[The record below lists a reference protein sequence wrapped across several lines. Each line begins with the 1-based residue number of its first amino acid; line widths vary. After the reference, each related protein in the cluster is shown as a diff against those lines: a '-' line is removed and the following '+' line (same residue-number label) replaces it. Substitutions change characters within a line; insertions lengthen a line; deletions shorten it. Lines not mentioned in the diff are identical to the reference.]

1 MLKNSWDNSFR
12 YIVIVVLLIILAA
25 TLWFIRDIFQP
36 LVTAALIA
44 YLFSPLINLVMRLTK
59 LKRKQAANIVFFMVL
74 ATLVILPVTIVPSLL
89 DETQT
94 VVRDLNSNLDV
105 YQKALTK
112 PIDVIGIPVYLDGF
126 IPAVRTAMSGT
137 IIPRPEQ
144 ALQILQTTSRGFLW
158 FLVIIMTTYHL
169 MTEWDNLREWLI
181 RGAPDS
187 YQKDIRQLYLEIKGI
202 WLGYLAG
209 QVRLMVI
216 LAIIYA
222 VFWSAIGLPGAIL
235 IGMLAGFLNLVPEVG
250 PGAAALI
257 AMLVA
262 WLEGS
267 NFLPISNG
275 WFALLTGGIY
285 LVLNNFKTIYLQPR
299 ILGKSVFLHEGVVF
313 VAIIAAIMLQ
323 GILGVLIVVPVLA
336 SIMIIGRYIRRK
348 LLGLNPFE
356 DATLG
361 DIDSTLREAD
371 LTPGNA
377 EST

>member
-1 MLKNSWDNSFR
+1 
-12 YIVIVVLLIILAA
+12 V
-25 TLWFIRDIFQP
+25 Q
-36 LVTAALIA
+36 
-44 YLFSPLINLVMRLTK
+44 
-59 LKRKQAANIVFFMVL
+59 
-74 ATLVILPVTIVPSLL
+74 
-89 DETQT
+89 
-94 VVRDLNSNLDV
+94 DLNINLDV
-105 YQKALTK
+105 YQKALNK

-187 YQKDIRQLYLEIKGI
+187 YQKDIRQLYLEIRGI

>member
-12 YIVIVVLLIILAA
+12 YVVIVFLLIRLAA

-250 PGAAALI
+250 PGATALI

-285 LVLNNFKTIYLQPR
+285 LILNNFKTIYLQPR

>member
-25 TLWFIRDIFQP
+25 TLWFIRAIFQP

-44 YLFSPLINLVMRLTK
+44 YLFSPLINLVMRLTR

-74 ATLVILPVTIVPSLL
+74 AVLIILPITIVPSLL

-94 VVRDLNSNLDV
+94 VVQDLNTNLDV
-105 YQKALTK
+105 YQKALTR
-112 PIDVIGIPVYLDGF
+112 PINVIGIPVYLDGF

-158 FLVIIMTTYHL
+158 FLVIVMTTYHL
-169 MTEWDNLREWLI
+169 MTEWDKLREWLI

-187 YQKDIRQLYLEIKGI
+187 YQQDIRQLYIEIKGI

-336 SIMIIGRYIRRK
+336 SAIIIGRYIRRK

-356 DATLG
+356 DSTLGNTDSTFRDAESTLG
-361 DIDSTLREAD
+361 D
-371 LTPGNA
+371 A
-377 EST
+377 ESI

>member
-187 YQKDIRQLYLEIKGI
+187 YQKDIRQLYLEIRGI